1 MEEDIKLETEN
12 LSIQLRYLANKE
24 GLNMTLLKFAV
35 NQLFN
40 KKDSVRNLYN
50 KMKNNRLRVSELAE
64 IAEVLN
70 YEIIL
75 RKKP

>member
-1 MEEDIKLETEN
+1 MEKEYKLETEN
-12 LSIQLRYLANKE
+12 ICSQLKYLANLD
-24 GLNMTLLKFAV
+24 GMNMTMLKFTV

-40 KKDSVRNLYN
+40 KDDSVRNLYN
-50 KMKNNRLRVSELAE
+50 KMKNKRLRVSELAE